1 MLVAPDHPPDPR
13 MQASLD
19 TPPNRAERGVRAALA
34 ALLLGVVACT
44 GQAGE
49 SGDKR
54 PQTMSS
60 TPQAGAAGA
69 KISTAALAELFP
81 AGLGP
86 WTLKQLQEPPQHAGA
101 PVPGPAMQAAYA
113 QGAQTVQITATAGAP
128 SAAAKGSREVYREAR
143 AAQGDTLVV
152 LTLRNGLA
160 LAASSRSADAA
171 ALEAL
176 LRSIDLDKAE
186 ALTP

>member
-1 MLVAPDHPPDPR
+1 MQPCPDTSPR
-13 MQASLD
+13 CR
-19 TPPNRAERGVRAALA
+19 TRAGVAALA
-34 ALLLGVVACT
+34 VLLFGAAACT

-60 TPQAGAAGA
+60 SPKAGVAGA
-69 KISTAALAELFP
+69 KISAATLAELFP

-101 PVPGPAMQAAYA
+101 PTPGPAMQASYT
-113 QGAQTVQITATAGAP
+113 QGAQEAQITATAGP
-128 SAAAKGSREVYREAR
+128 PGGAAKGSREVYREAR
-143 AAQGDTLVV
+143 AQQGDTLVV
-152 LTLRNGLA
+152 ITLPNGLA
-160 LAASSRSADAA
+160 FAATSRSADAA
-171 ALEAL
+171 TLEAM

-186 ALTP
+186 TLAP

>member
-1 MLVAPDHPPDPR
+1 MQPCPDTSPR
-13 MQASLD
+13 CR
-19 TPPNRAERGVRAALA
+19 TRAGVAALA
-34 ALLLGVVACT
+34 VLLLGAAACT

-60 TPQAGAAGA
+60 SPKAGA
-69 KISTAALAELFP
+69 KITAATLAELFP

-101 PVPGPAMQAAYA
+101 PTPAPAMQASYT
-113 QGAQTVQITATAGAP
+113 QGAQEAQITATAGP
-128 SAAAKGSREVYREAR
+128 PGGAAKGSREVYREAR
-143 AAQGDTLVV
+143 AQQGDTLVV
-152 LTLRNGLA
+152 ITLPNGLA
-160 LAASSRSADAA
+160 FAATSRNADAA
-171 ALEAL
+171 TLEAM

-186 ALTP
+186 TLAP